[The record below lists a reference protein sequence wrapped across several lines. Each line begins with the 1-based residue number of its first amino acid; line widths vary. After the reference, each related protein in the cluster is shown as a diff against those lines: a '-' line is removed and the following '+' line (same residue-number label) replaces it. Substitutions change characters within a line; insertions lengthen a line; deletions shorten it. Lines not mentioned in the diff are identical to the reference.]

1 MSGFVREMRD
11 SGNGLLVRVSVIA
24 AIGGLLFGYDTGV
37 ISGALLYIKKDLH
50 AGTFEQQ
57 AIVAVLLLGAML
69 GALASGYLADKIS
82 RKWTKVISG
91 CIYVIGALG
100 CALSINAEMLIGFRF
115 LLGISVGTASFVA
128 PLYISEVAPPKVRG
142 GLVSF
147 NQLAIV
153 SGILLAYIVNFAFKD
168 FSNEWRWMLGVAA
181 IPGAALAVGML
192 TVPHTPRWLMLSGQQ
207 DRARKVLERLRE
219 GDENAD
225 IDTEVKEI
233 EEANEKERGATV
245 KSLLR
250 PALRPIFAVGIV
262 LAIAQQFV
270 GVNTVIYYAPTI
282 LSDTGMNNG
291 AALAATILVGVT
303 NLVFTIVAVLLLDR
317 VGRRALLITGT
328 VGLLLGLLILGVY
341 FTSSTLQND
350 YGWLA
355 LVGLVVFIAAFAI
368 GLGPVFWLMISEIFP
383 VGVRSK
389 AMSVCT
395 IANWGANFLVAQTF
409 LTLSGA
415 ISRQG
420 VFFLYA
426 GLAVLS
432 IIFFS
437 LRVPET
443 KGRSLEDIQ
452 ADLVDEKDQA
462 TTS

>member
-1 MSGFVREMRD
+1 MSGFVRQMRE

-37 ISGALLYIKKDLH
+37 ISGALLYIKKALH

-57 AIVAVLLLGAML
+57 AIVAVLLLGAMF

-100 CALSINAEMLIGFRF
+100 CALSVNAELLIGFRC
-115 LLGISVGTASFVA
+115 LLGLSVGTASFVG

-192 TVPHTPRWLMLSGQQ
+192 TVPHTPRWLMLNGQQ

-219 GDENAD
+219 GDEGAD
-225 IDTEVKEI
+225 IDTEVKDI

-282 LSDTGMNNG
+282 LPDTGMNNG

-317 VGRRALLITGT
+317 VGHRALLITGT

-355 LVGLVVFIAAFAI
+355 LVGLVLFIASFAI
-368 GLGPVFWLMISEIFP
+368 GLGPVFWLMISEISP
-383 VGVRSK
+383 SACAARRCRCARSR
-389 AMSVCT
+389 T
-395 IANWGANFLVAQTF
+395 GART
-409 LTLSGA
+409 SS
-415 ISRQG
+415 SR
-420 VFFLYA
+420 
-426 GLAVLS
+426 
-432 IIFFS
+432 
-437 LRVPET
+437 R
-443 KGRSLEDIQ
+443 RS
-452 ADLVDEKDQA
+452 
-462 TTS
+462 SR